1 MIADHVLQTL
11 QKRVPVFRQAA
22 MIDSE
27 SKSAKSGKAN

>member
-1 MIADHVLQTL
+1 
-11 QKRVPVFRQAA
+11 KRVPVFRQAA